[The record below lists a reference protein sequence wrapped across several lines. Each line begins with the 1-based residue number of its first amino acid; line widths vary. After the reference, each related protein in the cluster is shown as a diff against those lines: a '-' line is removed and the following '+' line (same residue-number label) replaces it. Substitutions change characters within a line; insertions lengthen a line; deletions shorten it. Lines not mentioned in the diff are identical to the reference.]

1 MWTITPHVHGDSEVS
16 LHVAVDI
23 SNIAN
28 TLNLGG
34 LSQPVIGQKK
44 NEADIR
50 LKDGEVSLL
59 GGLMSDQDT
68 SVIGGIP
75 GLVNIPILGKYL
87 FGNTSKDKQSE
98 QLMIALIPHIVRRP
112 DITGLDMRGIAAGT
126 DAEVKL
132 NFGPRPEQP
141 GGCCRSYAS
150 GSSGS
155 HRTRG
160 NSGYSWRRGWSGI

>member
-1 MWTITPHVHGDSEVS
+1 
-16 LHVAVDI
+16 
-23 SNIAN
+23 
-28 TLNLGG
+28 
-34 LSQPVIGQKK
+34 VIGQKK

-87 FGNTSKDKQSE
+87 FGNTSKDKQKE

-112 DITGLDMRGIAAGT
+112 DINQPTLDIRNDSGEASIEMSRVKGVPGVNGSGPLMQFTFVAVGKGSAGITVT
-126 DAEVKL
+126 DVNLK
-132 NFGPRPEQP
+132 
-141 GGCCRSYAS
+141 
-150 GSSGS
+150 
-155 HRTRG
+155 
-160 NSGYSWRRGWSGI
+160 NSKQETVTAKAPSVMVNVQ